1 MTTLLEAR
9 MTLLEELMAD
19 TLRVVRE
26 TSLEVSRV
34 SRETS
39 QELDRLS
46 REMRE
51 FKDEMREF
59 KRESNR
65 RWGDLAASLGTL
77 AEDIVA
83 PSIPRVLREVVGC
96 DDIEFFGVRVQRKHP
111 TKTGVNREFDTV
123 AMGCGYFLVVE
134 TKIKPTSDAVAIF
147 ADSLPEVKE
156 YFPEF
161 APRNLRFIG
170 ALAGLY
176 VDPRVVAFAER
187 RGLIVL
193 GTGEELMSVLNSEGF
208 IPQPF

>member
-1 MTTLLEAR
+1 
-9 MTLLEELMAD
+9 MAD

-46 REMRE
+46 R
-51 FKDEMREF
+51 EMREF

-96 DDIEFFGVRVQRKHP
+96 DDIEFFGVRVRRKYP

-147 ADSLPEVKE
+147 ADSLPKVKE

-176 VDPRVVAFAER
+176 VDPSVVAFAER

-193 GTGEELMSVLNSEGF
+193 GTGKELMSVLNSEGF